1 MCHVVLDLDR
11 KEFER
16 SDSKRALL
24 TLSILKGIVGLS
36 SGEIRVLPGMCPAAG
51 RAEGRLAKKT
61 RPGGEGDWSL
71 ICMQHMRRF
80 CRKPDLN
87 VKDGM
92 SLACAMLDL
101 GFLRAWKLEEMCSQK
116 QRQQAG

>member
-51 RAEGRLAKKT
+51 RAEGRLAEIGRCYACST
-61 RPGGEGDWSL
+61 CGDFAENL
-71 ICMQHMRRF
+71 T
-80 CRKPDLN
+80 
-87 VKDGM
+87 
-92 SLACAMLDL
+92 
-101 GFLRAWKLEEMCSQK
+101 
-116 QRQQAG
+116 